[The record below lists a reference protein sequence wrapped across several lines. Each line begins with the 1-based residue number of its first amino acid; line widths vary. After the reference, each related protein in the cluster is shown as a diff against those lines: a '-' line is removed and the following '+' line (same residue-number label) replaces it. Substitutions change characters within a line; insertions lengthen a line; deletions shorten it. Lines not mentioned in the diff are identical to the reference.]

1 MYVMKSQDEIKRI
14 LETEGTKYTIRE
26 LSRRH
31 NIELKRFS
39 RLFPELTRKMIEK
52 RKSIMRNR
60 YRVSTSKEVK
70 KYMKAQE
77 RICLSCDKPFY
88 SVSEINR
95 MCNLCRNKEEYL

>member
-14 LETEGTKYTIRE
+14 LETEGLKYTIRE

-39 RLFPELTRKMIEK
+39 RLFPELTRQVIEK

-60 YRVSTSKEVK
+60 LGYRDWETDRKSTRLNSSHSAK
-70 KYMKAQE
+70 
-77 RICLSCDKPFY
+77 S
-88 SVSEINR
+88 R
-95 MCNLCRNKEEYL
+95 MPSSA